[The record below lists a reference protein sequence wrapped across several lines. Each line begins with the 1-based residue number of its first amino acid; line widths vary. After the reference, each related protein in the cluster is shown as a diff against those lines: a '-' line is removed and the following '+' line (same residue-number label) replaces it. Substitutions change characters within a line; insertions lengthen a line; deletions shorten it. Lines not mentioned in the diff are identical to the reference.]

1 MVDPLILISAK
12 KERTLSATTCL
23 EERTMRTD
31 RSLNS
36 VSDRQATSP
45 LLFGPCGWAAEQRL
59 ARPSM
64 HVLER
69 LSTDFD
75 CVEIGASRN
84 NFLQPEI
91 VNVWA
96 RKVTHN
102 PNFRFS
108 VVLHKSFTEDRLL
121 DRESIRRFASAIQP
135 LQARGVLGCVLMRFP
150 WAFRLTEE
158 NRLFFVAL
166 RRAFHMFPLVAEMR
180 HRSWTLDEG
189 IGTFLDYNVGFC
201 NVDVPEHVN
210 GMLPT
215 SFLTA
220 ATGYVRLC
228 REFRDEWGRVQP
240 EYSPDALAEW
250 KDRIDKVS
258 RFSNRTF
265 VVAAMSTEQASEK
278 CAAQIQLQCLG
289 PGRSY
294 THRRQVKE
302 GAVSISR
309 ATRDMTDPVSP
320 KRPSPQRTLF
330 PGDTAVA

>member
-1 MVDPLILISAK
+1 MRSDRPLEPL
-12 KERTLSATTCL
+12 
-23 EERTMRTD
+23 
-31 RSLNS
+31 
-36 VSDRQATSP
+36 SDRQPTSP
-45 LLFGPCGWAAEQRL
+45 LLFGPSGWAAQQRL

-64 HVLER
+64 HILER

-102 PNFRFS
+102 PRFRFS
-108 VVLHKSFTEDRLL
+108 VVLHKSFTEDRQL
-121 DRESIRRFASAIQP
+121 DREAIQRFVSATRP
-135 LQARGVLGCVLMRFP
+135 LENRGVLGCVLMRFP

-158 NRLFFVAL
+158 NRRFFVNL

-201 NVDVPEHVN
+201 NVDLPEQVN
-210 GMLPT
+210 GMPPT
-215 SFLTA
+215 NFLTS

-228 REFRDEWGRVQP
+228 REVRDEWGRVQP
-240 EYSPDALAEW
+240 EYSPDSLAEW
-250 KDRIDKVS
+250 KDRISKVS

-265 VVAAMSTEQASEK
+265 VVAALSSEQASEK

-289 PGRSY
+289 PGSSY
-294 THRRQVKE
+294 SHRRPVKE
-302 GAVSISR
+302 GAVPISR
-309 ATRDMTDPVSP
+309 GSRDISDSVSP